1 MAQNEALSGAVISW
15 GQREQERRQGD
26 RESKRARRGAM
37 AYKYKKRSCPDAIER
52 AQWAKFTPCEV
63 ARHGTL
69 EDGWCII
76 HGRVYDITR

>member
-1 MAQNEALSGAVISW
+1 MKIFLGA
-15 GQREQERRQGD
+15 EQESDATNERLNDEQ
-26 RESKRARRGAM
+26 SAM
-37 AYKYKKRSCPDAIER
+37 AYKYKKRSGPDAIER

>member
-1 MAQNEALSGAVISW
+1 
-15 GQREQERRQGD
+15 
-26 RESKRARRGAM
+26 M